1 MEETLEAWLGELGN
15 ELEEL
20 EELKELEEVAEGVVV
35 VVEGLW
41 TFLGLSQP
49 ILLKPLTG
57 RAWGAG
63 AFADPGGLPL
73 FLLGPYEVLICEFEV
88 TNIYERSLNHFIWAK
103 A

>member
-1 MEETLEAWLGELGN
+1 MGVGSLAGWAFRLEETFVAWIGELGN

-20 EELKELEEVAEGVVV
+20 EELKELEEVVEGVVV

-49 ILLKPLTG
+49 NLLKPLTG

-63 AFADPGGLPL
+63 AFAEPGGL
-73 FLLGPYEVLICEFEV
+73 
-88 TNIYERSLNHFIWAK
+88 
-103 A
+103 

>member
-1 MEETLEAWLGELGN
+1 MAGWAFRLEETLVAWIGELGN
-15 ELEEL
+15 ELEELEEL

-49 ILLKPLTG
+49 NLLKPLTG

-63 AFADPGGLPL
+63 AFADLGGLPL
-73 FLLGPYEVLICEFEV
+73 FLLGPLG
-88 TNIYERSLNHFIWAK
+88 T
-103 A
+103 